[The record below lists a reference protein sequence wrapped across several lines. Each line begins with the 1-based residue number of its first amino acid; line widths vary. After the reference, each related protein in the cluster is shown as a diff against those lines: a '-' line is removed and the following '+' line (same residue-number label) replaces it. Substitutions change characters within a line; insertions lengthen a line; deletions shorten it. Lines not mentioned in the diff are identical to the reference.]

1 MYTWISVV
9 GVIQCVMRCRL
20 GPHIHNY
27 RFFLLDFYQGLC
39 KTSWVHPIYAEVSSR
54 AIPFHCKVSCYFCL
68 PAHIAA
74 LLGRTDSVH
83 LNYCRKCHFGRS
95 LIGRAAE
102 QNHTTLCLLCIWC
115 TCPLSPKLKCG
126 VGGSA
131 LPPSFKLTKK
141 WTWKGTEP
149 VRPCL
154 ISGRRLVDATVDYRN
169 IKFMEH
175 IFCNAIGLLIKRA
188 ELSPPF

>member
-115 TCPLSPKLKCG
+115 TCPLSPKLKC
-126 VGGSA
+126 
-131 LPPSFKLTKK
+131 LPAGLKLTKN
-141 WTWKGTEP
+141 GRGRGL
-149 VRPCL
+149 RPCL
-154 ISGRRLVDATVDYRN
+154 VFLGKVFEMEFFYIWSLI
-169 IKFMEH
+169 IK
-175 IFCNAIGLLIKRA
+175 LITN
-188 ELSPPF
+188 LFIN